1 MTVMIIILIG
11 IIIFLAVIRFAAKDN
26 AEKSGLDKCPK
37 CHKKMEL
44 GAMGR
49 YNCPHCGYKQGHG
62 YF

>member
-1 MTVMIIILIG
+1 MIG
-11 IIIFLAVIRFAAKDN
+11 IVIIVIVIIVFWAVMQTLISDN
-26 AEKSGLDKCPK
+26 AKKSGLDKCPN
-37 CHKKMEL
+37 CNKKMEL